1 MPSTTQV
8 RAVESAVKPEVALPM
23 QGLNMEAIQALLSAF
38 QQIQNTGGSIKNKEK
53 PASDQDDEDN
63 SDDSDFEQARL
74 EQEEEQLY
82 QRLHSKRQRMNPKGA
97 GEQSDF
103 GRAFPLVCVESVD
116 DTVQACVAKESKGG
130 CERTITFIPE
140 GVANFVNLVSN
151 DPLGGGKKFPPLHA
165 WRTNDQRDE
174 VQFLDDFEARVEEGV
189 LGTQRCQTF
198 GMYIQCPVRK
208 LRVTEMLQECKRSG
222 KKPRWVNLRKSFLV
236 GSSNIIVHVS
246 TALSRVQTLKQMADE
261 NPEEFLSRLRRE
273 KSKLEDLAANTHKAH
288 VVATGLNDDAM
299 IRTFYDGLVP
309 RYRDIKN
316 EVMRRAISM
325 NHTVTAPISTV
336 NELSAFLSVEMAI
349 IKDNEVQEQGKQIR
363 KRGQEIVLNKA
374 QVEEVKSDDDCEPA
388 FKSIRPLSSKVA
400 DREVFRETHR
410 NTKETVQ
417 DHVSFF
423 DDADGDDVEE
433 DEEPLPRRD
442 PPSRNRKRVPFSK
455 TSKVAPPPNEPKQ
468 ALVNVEE
475 VDDSSSEDEVLP
487 PKIERTKRRKTQSGP
502 DPQTSAIQLAT
513 IQLLATLTKAADGMM
528 PSKAKEVPVNAKP
541 DLVGGGIPRAGMNK
555 ATCFFCAEGVQDL
568 REHICQ
574 QKKDKVLTCPHCKL
588 PVKAKTL
595 PSLFEHMFQCDRRS
609 CGKCKSKTHSFYFCP
624 TYQCFVCKKY
634 GHSRLLHKWGAE
646 GAALIALNS
655 QDDAGN

>member
-1 MPSTTQV
+1 M
-8 RAVESAVKPEVALPM
+8 
-23 QGLNMEAIQALLSAF
+23 
-38 QQIQNTGGSIKNKEK
+38 
-53 PASDQDDEDN
+53 
-63 SDDSDFEQARL
+63 
-74 EQEEEQLY
+74 
-82 QRLHSKRQRMNPKGA
+82 
-97 GEQSDF
+97 
-103 GRAFPLVCVESVD
+103 
-116 DTVQACVAKESKGG
+116 
-130 CERTITFIPE
+130 
-140 GVANFVNLVSN
+140 
-151 DPLGGGKKFPPLHA
+151 GGGKKFPPLHA